1 MGGACAWTE
10 RTLFWSMWFLWST
23 SVMVSHM
30 PTLLQGHAM
39 STYMLISQ
47 SMGIPKDMGHTELSN
62 FVGFAKVKG
71 GSGIFQLVQ
80 K

>member
-1 MGGACAWTE
+1 
-10 RTLFWSMWFLWST
+10 
-23 SVMVSHM
+23 MVSHM

-39 STYMLISQ
+39 SMISQ
-47 SMGIPKDMGHTELSN
+47 SMSIPKDVGHTELSN